1 MDIKDEIR
9 KAVKEFQCIPN
20 FASLKY
26 EDFCIHIN
34 LDLIEGFKIQK
45 FDTFKRVGNPM
56 AYLRAYYDQL
66 VGVGKDE
73 ALLMRFFSRNL
84 CGEALE

>member
-1 MDIKDEIR
+1 
-9 KAVKEFQCIPN
+9 
-20 FASLKY
+20 
-26 EDFCIHIN
+26 
-34 LDLIEGFKIQK
+34 
-45 FDTFKRVGNPM
+45 M

-84 CGEALE
+84 CGEALEQFISHETRQWHNWNALAKEFIHQFSNNMEIVPDRYSFERIKQKST